1 MVDKDEQLSALI
13 DSELKDEQALQAL
26 VCDEQGSQKWQRY
39 HLVGDI
45 MRGSDLPSSLNLD
58 LSDSIAKALEQEAS
72 YNASMPANDSGVEQ
86 TTEQVGWLKQL
97 PVANWFK
104 GVGQYAIAAS
114 VAVMAILGVQHYQ
127 QAQSQP
133 TNASQ
138 PLQVLDTVPIG
149 GTVAPVSLQTHFSD
163 NPDKLTEKQWLEQR
177 KEIAAF
183 LQDHQLQQRQE
194 N

>member
-13 DSELKDEQALQAL
+13 DSELKDEHVLQSL
-26 VCDEQGSQKWQRY
+26 VCDAQQGQKWQRY

-45 MRGSDLPSSLNLD
+45 MRGGDLPSSLNLD
-58 LSDSIAKALEQEAS
+58 LSDNIAQAIEQEAS
-72 YNASMPANDSGVEQ
+72 YNALAPANDSESET
-86 TTEQVGWLKQL
+86 TTEQLGWVKQL
-97 PVANWFK
+97 PLANWFK

-127 QAQSQP
+127 QSQSQP
-133 TNASQ
+133 ANASQ

-149 GTVAPVSLQTHFSD
+149 GTVAPVSLQTHIS
-163 NPDKLTEKQWLEQR
+163 NKLTEKQWLEQR

-183 LQDHQLQQRQE
+183 LQDHQLQQRQD

>member
-13 DSELKDEQALQAL
+13 DSELKDEHALQSL
-26 VCDEQGSQKWQRY
+26 VCDSQGCQKWQRY

-45 MRGSDLPSSLNLD
+45 MRGSDLASSLNLD
-58 LSDSIAKALEQEAS
+58 LSDSIAKALEKEAS
-72 YNASMPANDSGVEQ
+72 YNAFAPANDSGVEQ
-86 TTEQVGWLKQL
+86 TTESVSWLKQL

-114 VAVMAILGVQHYQ
+114 VAVISILGVQHYQ
-127 QAQSQP
+127 QSSSQSA
-133 TNASQ
+133 NGSQ

-149 GTVAPVSLQTHFSD
+149 GTVAPVSLETHFS
-163 NPDKLTEKQWLEQR
+163 NKLTQKQWLEQR

-183 LQDHQLQQRQE
+183 LQDHQLQQRQD